1 MIPLQGIILV
11 LQGIIAFMKH
21 LAIIGS
27 TASGKSNLALE
38 LALTCNAVILSID
51 SLSIYT
57 DINIASAKPTKEE
70 LALVKHFGI
79 DVLRPDET
87 ASVFTFIN
95 EYHRACLYAQE
106 QHKNLIIVG
115 GSSFYLKS
123 MVDGLSHIP
132 IITDTVREE
141 ASVFLKDIQS
151 AHRFLANI
159 DPLTM
164 STITSTDSYRIE
176 KMLHLYLQT
185 KTPPS
190 KWFAMHPP
198 LSVITQCPI
207 FNIDIERTLLR
218 ERIALRTQLMIRGG
232 LIDEVAQCEQ
242 LYGRSPNSMKAIGM
256 IETLDYLDG
265 KCTKEELHQL
275 ISTHTAQLAKRQ
287 HTFNTHQFTLTASQ
301 STQELLSLGRTFLQQ
316 S

>member
-1 MIPLQGIILV
+1 
-11 LQGIIAFMKH
+11 MKQ

-38 LALTCNAVILSID
+38 LALSCNAVILSID

-95 EYHRACLYAQE
+95 EYHRACLYAKE
-106 QHKNLIIVG
+106 EHKNLIIVG

-132 IITDTVREE
+132 LITDTVREE
-141 ASVFLKDIQS
+141 ASVLLKDIQS
-151 AHRFLANI
+151 AHRFLTDI
-159 DPLTM
+159 DPHTM
-164 STITSTDSYRIE
+164 STITTTDSYRIE

-185 KTPPS
+185 NTPPS
-190 KWFAMHPP
+190 QWFTMHPP

-207 FNIDIERTLLR
+207 LNINIERTLLR
-218 ERIALRTQLMIRGG
+218 ERIALRTHLMIQDG

-242 LYGRSPNSMKAIGM
+242 LYGRHPNSIKAIGM
-256 IETLDYLDG
+256 VETLGYLDG
-265 KCTKEELHQL
+265 KCSKEELHQL
-275 ISTHTAQLAKRQ
+275 IATHTAQLAKRQ
-287 HTFNTHQFTLTASQ
+287 QTFNTHQFTLTTSQ
-301 STQELLSLGRTFLQQ
+301 STKELLAIGKTLLQQ